1 MVLRLTANA
10 ILDHDIHAGDMDEKA
25 ALALMTGEAFQEDGE
40 AVAKW
45 NRARLSSAQL
55 TTYFYGF
62 SELLKLRRAA
72 ETQPGF
78 SERAYHDRLLSWGS
92 PAMKYVRRLIA
103 QR

>member
-1 MVLRLTANA
+1 MFWSPSSTVGPVPDQLDTA
-10 ILDHDIHAGDMDEKA
+10 D
-25 ALALMTGEAFQEDGE
+25 QR
-40 AVAKW
+40 KW
-45 NRARLSSAQL
+45 KRARLSSVQL

-92 PAMKYVRRLIA
+92 PAMKYVRQLVA
-103 QR
+103 KH

>member
-10 ILDHDIHAGDMDEKA
+10 ILDHDIHAGTMDEKA
-25 ALALMTGEAFQEDGE
+25 ALALMKDEAFQEDGE

-45 NRARLSSAQL
+45 SRARLSSAQL

-62 SELLKLRRAA
+62 TELLKLRRVA
-72 ETQPGF
+72 EKQPGF

-92 PAMKYVRRLIA
+92 PAIKYVRQLVA
-103 QR
+103 AH

>member
-1 MVLRLTANA
+1 MKVWPIAIAVVSTVLL
-10 ILDHDIHAGDMDEKA
+10 IGC
-25 ALALMTGEAFQEDGE
+25 
-40 AVAKW
+40 
-45 NRARLSSAQL
+45 
-55 TTYFYGF
+55 
-62 SELLKLRRAA
+62 AA